1 MCVRVERAVPPQAW
15 SRACLPMAYRWMV
28 QRREACRIHDVSIFA
43 AAGLHRMMAWFSGA
57 RRVASI
63 LSVFV
68 VIFSVLALQTATHVA
83 KIDNLCAVEVSQVD
97 SEQVA
102 HHPLDGGADP
112 AVLGRVIALMPK
124 PVSAIASIMSD
135 EGAILRPCVLGIPTT
150 GPPASHI

>member
-1 MCVRVERAVPPQAW
+1 MRQGRKSSATTSMVTCVSANGLSLDGAAARGV
-15 SRACLPMAYRWMV
+15 S
-28 QRREACRIHDVSIFA
+28 IHDVSIFA